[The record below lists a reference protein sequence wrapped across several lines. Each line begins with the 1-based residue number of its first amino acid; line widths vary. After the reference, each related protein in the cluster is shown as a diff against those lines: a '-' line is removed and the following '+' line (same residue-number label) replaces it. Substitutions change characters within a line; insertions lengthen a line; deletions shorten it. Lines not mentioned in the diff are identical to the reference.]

1 MCFFIETTDF
11 RAIDSVVLCEDL
23 SYEIALF
30 IRDFFI
36 ALCKEKLGRLRWVI
50 VLKINFIKY
59 PSIILKLWIIHL
71 IIVFSKLTNR
81 DASSAS

>member
-1 MCFFIETTDF
+1 MRFFVETTDF
-11 RAIDSVVLCEDL
+11 RAIDGVVLRENL
-23 SYEIALF
+23 SYEIALL

-59 PSIILKLWIIHL
+59 PSIILKLFIKHDII
-71 IIVFSKLTNR
+71 FGKLTNR
-81 DASSAS
+81 NASSTI